1 MENNKGIG
9 NPTVRNAPGDNNNTH
24 TRNHSSYDQQD
35 QQGPLSKRSLKI
47 IWFLVW
53 LFLVFL
59 FGIALFKAE
68 KASPKHGV
76 IYWHK
81 EKRNTN
87 NMKKMIEKENKE
99 YWTATEVRYEKGEI
113 VWFGNLRGQL
123 FETREAAW
131 NACLD
136 AYESMRRLHSSD
148 IGFGM
153 STDPDLKR
161 IDIWIGRDKSWAW
174 EVQAV
179 CVGGYAGGNEY
190 KRL

>member
-9 NPTVRNAPGDNNNTH
+9 NPTVRNAPGDNNNPH
-24 TRNHSSYDQQD
+24 TRNHSSYDQQGP
-35 QQGPLSKRSLKI
+35 QGPLSKRSLKI

-68 KASPKHGV
+68 KASSKHGV
-76 IYWHK
+76 I
-81 EKRNTN
+81 